1 MGTRPNLK
9 DLDASCRSSW
19 EVSRSFMAKSS
30 LPIMADFTVLLT
42 DVTFFAYFLSCRIVM
57 KEDE

>member
-9 DLDASCRSSW
+9 DLDASCRSSL
-19 EVSRSFMAKSS
+19 EVSRSLMAKSS

>member
-1 MGTRPNLK
+1 
-9 DLDASCRSSW
+9 
-19 EVSRSFMAKSS
+19 MAKSS